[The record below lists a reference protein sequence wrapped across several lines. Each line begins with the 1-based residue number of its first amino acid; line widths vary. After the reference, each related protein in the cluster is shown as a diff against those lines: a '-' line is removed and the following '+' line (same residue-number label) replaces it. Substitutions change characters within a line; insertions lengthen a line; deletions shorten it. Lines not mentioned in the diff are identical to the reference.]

1 MKKLLLLGGLFCG
14 FVSHSQI
21 RVGLENNSQWYIDD
35 KKIKIQP
42 YEAEDRFRSNS
53 YLKLDYD
60 YRFWTFGVQL
70 EGYEP
75 KPILNYSPEFKGI
88 DIGTAYV
95 RYNNIEEGLDI
106 TAGHFYEQY
115 GSGLLF
121 RSWEDRQIGINN
133 AVFGINANFQPISG
147 LTIGALGGKQR
158 IGMGFDLSNS
168 YVFGGNVEVDIAEIA
183 KFDELG
189 FHVGISYIGKSEEA
203 QEFQEDYNQ
212 DLRKLQ
218 NAFSGRIGFDYRNL
232 FGEFE
237 YVYKQSDA
245 HYESGTVLGF
255 NRQPGN
261 AFLFNG
267 GYSVKG
273 TSFGFNLRRLENM
286 SFFSDRV
293 LTGNEYNSGVM
304 NYVPALTKQYD
315 YSLQNIY
322 VYQAQSLLNVFG
334 VHQKIGELGGQFDF
348 YHGFKKGTTLGGKY
362 GTDVVM
368 NGSYWAGLKTTE
380 IDNGDALETG
390 FLDFGTKY
398 YHDLGLEVR
407 KKWSNNWSSV
417 FMYLNQYYNGPFLTS
432 ELVPVTT
439 HIASAESTYQ
449 FMGTKSVRLELQH
462 LWADEDKKN
471 WMGGT
476 VEFAANSNWSF
487 YVSDMYNY
495 GNDDEEQRIHYYNVG
510 ASFTK
515 GTTRVAASYGRQ
527 RGGLLCVGGVC
538 RMVSEAAGLTIGIT
552 TSF

>member
-1 MKKLLLLGGLFCG
+1 MRRILFLGILLSVYSGY
-14 FVSHSQI
+14 SQI
-21 RVGLENNSQWYIDD
+21 RVGFENNSQWYIDD

-60 YRFWTFGVQL
+60 YKFWTLGVQL

-75 KPILNYSPEFKGI
+75 KAILNYSPEFKGV
-88 DIGTAYV
+88 DFGSAYV
-95 RYNNIEEGLDI
+95 RYNNTDVGLDI
-106 TAGHFYEQY
+106 TGGHFYEQY
-115 GSGLLF
+115 GSGLIF

-133 AVFGINANFQPISG
+133 AVFGLNAKFQPISG
-147 LTIGALGGKQR
+147 LGISAMGGKQR
-158 IGMGFDLSNS
+158 VGMGFDLSNS
-168 YVFGGNVEVDIAEIA
+168 YLFGGNVHVDISDMAQ
-183 KFDELG
+183 FDELG
-189 FHVGISYIGKSEEA
+189 LRIGFSYIGKSEEN
-203 QEFQEDYNQ
+203 QEFTEDYNQ

-218 NAFSGRIGFDYRNL
+218 NAFSGRIGFDYDNF
-232 FGEFE
+232 FGEAE

-245 HYESGTVLGF
+245 LFEGGVMGF

-286 SFFSDRV
+286 SFFSDRE
-293 LTGNEYNSGVM
+293 LTGNIYNSGVM

-322 VYQAQSLLNVFG
+322 VYQAQYLLSIFDVN
-334 VHQKIGELGGQFDF
+334 QKIGEIGGQFDF
-348 YHGFKKGTTLGGKY
+348 YHNFQKGSVLGGRY
-362 GTDVVM
+362 GTGLVV
-368 NGSYWAGLKTTE
+368 NGSYWAGLKTKE
-380 IDNGDALETG
+380 VDGGDALEAG
-390 FLDFGTKY
+390 FLDFGSKY
-398 YHDLGLEVR
+398 YHDLGVEVR
-407 KKWSNNWSSV
+407 KKWSKNWSSI
-417 FMYLNQYYNGPFLTS
+417 FMYLNQYYNSPLLTS
-432 ELVPVTT
+432 EIEEVNS
-439 HIASAESTYQ
+439 HIVSAESTYQ
-449 FMGTKSVRLELQH
+449 FMDNKSFRLELQH
-462 LWADEDKKN
+462 LWADADKKN
-471 WMGGT
+471 WVGGT

-495 GNDDEEQRIHYYNVG
+495 GNDIEEDRIHYYNVG

-515 GTTRVAASYGRQ
+515 GTTRVSAGYGRQ

-538 RMVSEAAGLTIGIT
+538 RMVSEAAGLTLGIT